1 MKSLPVF
8 YCEQMVSKVTSF
20 SPSAGKPA
28 AVVAS
33 WQQLQVPLCIEAVQ
47 PVSQALIKMAH
58 AAEYVDGV
66 FAGTIKNGFRNNDVA
81 VAESC
86 RYTIAGML
94 AAAEH
99 ALHTKRVAIAPVA
112 GFHHAAYADAYGFCT
127 FNGLMVTALD
137 LKQRGL
143 VSTTGILDLDV
154 HEGDG
159 THAIIQQLAVQ
170 DWIVHHSLGYAVDPI
185 PEHAEQYLA
194 KLPQVIAGMQ
204 HCDVVLFQASAD
216 PHIDDPL
223 GGFLTT
229 EQLKT
234 RDRIVFETCARLNI
248 PLAWNIAGG
257 YQRDEQ
263 NEITPVLKLH
273 DTTLLE
279 CARVYLDEH
288 S

>member
-28 AVVAS
+28 AVITS
-33 WQQLQVPLCIEAVQ
+33 WQMLQVPLNIQTVQ
-47 PVSQALIKMAH
+47 PVSKDLIKMAH
-58 AAEYVDGV
+58 ASEYVDGV
-66 FAGTIKNGFRNNDVA
+66 FDGSIKNGFRNNDIA

-99 ALHTKRVAIAPVA
+99 ALQTKGVAIAPVA

-143 VSTTGILDLDV
+143 ISTIGILDLDV

-159 THAIIQQLAVQ
+159 THAIIQKLAVQ
-170 DWIVHHSLGYAVDPI
+170 NWIVHHSLGYAVNPI
-185 PEHAEQYLA
+185 PENAEQYLA
-194 KLPQVIAGMQ
+194 NLPQVIAGMRN
-204 HCDVVLFQASAD
+204 CDVVLFQASAD
-216 PHIDDPL
+216 PHIEDPL

-263 NEITPVLKLH
+263 QSISPVLKLH
-273 DTTLLE
+273 DNTLLE
-279 CARVYLDEH
+279 CAKVFLNA
-288 S
+288 